1 MSELLTVNEVA
12 RRLRLHH
19 MTVRRQ
25 IRSGR
30 LRAVRVGRGIRVR
43 EEDMEAFMEPEVR
56 KEEEMSVDELRMWAY
71 RMPTP
76 AELAERRKLGK
87 EMKRLRARS
96 APLGMSTATLVR
108 VARRSHEV
116 LYGEKTWEELIGE
129 ES

>member
-1 MSELLTVNEVA
+1 MCIHANLCYNKSMSELLTVNEVA

-43 EEDMEAFMEPEVR
+43 EEDMEAFLEPEVR
-56 KEEEMSVDELRMWAY
+56 KEEEMSVDELRTWAY

-108 VARRSHEV
+108 V
-116 LYGEKTWEELIGE
+116 
-129 ES
+129 